1 VIAIAN
7 TQAVIPTPVLGKI
20 SSYTSNKIKK
30 ASGFVGNQ
38 TTLQDID
45 NFAKSIAYDEGPT
58 TETNWHDP
66 IYVHYE
72 HDTSRSAVWFIM
84 AITTRYLLQLASVD
98 GRNDFSLANDHSYK
112 VTFNP
117 FNCS

>member
-7 TQAVIPTPVLGKI
+7 TQAVIPTPVFSKI

-30 ASGFVGNQ
+30 SSGIVGNQ
-38 TTLQDID
+38 TTLQDIE
-45 NFAKSIAYDEGPT
+45 NFAKSILYDEGPT

-66 IYVHYE
+66 ICVHYE
-72 HDTSRSAVWFIM
+72 HDTGRSSVWFIM
-84 AITTRYLLQLASVD
+84 AITTRYLLQLALED

-112 VTFNP
+112 VT
-117 FNCS
+117 